1 VSRACKRTRTRA
13 HTHTHTQSV
22 CLSVSILYAF
32 LITLQAIEHGLA
44 EEAFEIYKKFDKKVE
59 AICVLLEH
67 VPEDGLKRAFDYAT
81 KVSLVQSLPV
91 TPLLT
96 CVCVCVCVRVLLEH
110 VPEDSLK
117 RAFDY
122 ATKVSSVCRAYL

>member
-1 VSRACKRTRTRA
+1 
-13 HTHTHTQSV
+13 
-22 CLSVSILYAF
+22 
-32 LITLQAIEHGLA
+32 
-44 EEAFEIYKKFDKKVE
+44 
-59 AICVLLEH
+59 